1 VEQAARF
8 EEVKIELP
16 EPLLDVEIL
25 NAVVGIPE
33 WWPTG
38 SRVAVAIAHDST
50 SDMHHPLVEAIHREL
65 ATHRFLTVRF
75 NFPFA
80 ETGRPASDYS
90 TEMLERAYRA
100 ALSILGRDPTAA
112 PSHLFLGGMG
122 LGGRVAARLATAR
135 LQIDG
140 AFFLGFPLHP
150 AGKPDQVQADQLF
163 RIISPMLFVQGTE
176 DPRCDLGVL
185 RTCLKRI
192 GAPTSLQG
200 VEGATH
206 ALTATPPPPTPPPVE
221 GDDEEAP
228 AHRDPIASVI
238 AAWMDD
244 LLGAE

>member
-16 EPLLDVEIL
+16 EPLLDVEAL
-25 NAVVGIPE
+25 SAVVGIPE

-65 ATHRFLTVRF
+65 AVHRFLTVRF

-90 TEMLERAYRA
+90 AEALERAYRA

-122 LGGRVAARLATAR
+122 IGGRVAARLATAR

-140 AFFLGFPLHP
+140 AFFLGFPLHA
-150 AGKPDQVQADQLF
+150 AGKPDQVQTDQLF

-176 DPRCDLGVL
+176 DPYCDLGAL

-192 GAPTSLQG
+192 GAPTSLQAI
-200 VEGATH
+200 EGATH
-206 ALTATPPPPTPPPVE
+206 ALTATPAPPAPPPEE
-221 GDDEEAP
+221 GVDEEAP

-238 AAWMDD
+238 ATWMDD
-244 LLGAE
+244 LLGAD